1 MGTDYLS
8 GKTAL
13 VTGAAFRIGRS
24 IALTLAENKV
34 NVIIHSLDEEKEGA
48 LETQEGCTQHGVKAW
63 TVSADFSKIK
73 SAEKLFIRLPKAVK
87 KVDFLI
93 NSASTFNASTIKDIS
108 LPDLEKSLTV
118 NAIAPLLLSRTF
130 AAQTRTGVII
140 NILDTRI
147 SGYDLKHT
155 AYQLSKNM
163 LSDLTCMMAREFAP
177 KIRVNGIAPGNI
189 LPPPGKGEAYLDK
202 LSGRNLLLRHGTVDD
217 ISDTVL
223 FLLQN
228 SFITGEII
236 FVDGG
241 QNLKE
246 AY

>member
-1 MGTDYLS
+1 MSFDFFA

-13 VTGAAFRIGRS
+13 VTGAAFRIGRA

-34 NVIIHSLDEEKEGA
+34 NVIIHHIDEEKQGA
-48 LETQEGCTQHGVKAW
+48 LETQKGCTQYGVKAW
-63 TVSADFSKIK
+63 TVASDFSKAK
-73 SAEKLFIRLPKAVK
+73 NAEKLFIRLPKAVK

-93 NSASTFNASTIKDIS
+93 NSASTFNFSTIKDIS

-118 NAIAPLLLSRTF
+118 NAIAPLLISRAF
-130 AAQTRTGVII
+130 AAQTRTGVIV

-177 KIRVNGIAPGNI
+177 RIRVNGVAPGNI

-202 LSGRNLLLRHGTVDD
+202 QSSRNLLLRHGTVDD
-217 ISDTVL
+217 IAEAVL
-223 FLLQN
+223 FLLSN
-228 SFITGEII
+228 RFITGEII

-241 QNLKE
+241 QSLKE